1 MIRRLPVIPA
11 LLVFLSACSD
21 PVSRENYARVE
32 SDMPEARVI
41 EILGEPDRSRS
52 AQVGGVS
59 GTQHS
64 WEGDGFVISVQ
75 FLNGQVVSKQL
86 TPSD

>member
-1 MIRRLPVIPA
+1 MIRRL
-11 LLVFLSACSD
+11 LLVSALAVLLSACSD
-21 PVSRENYARVE
+21 SVNRENYASIE
-32 SDMPEARVI
+32 ADMPESRVM

-52 AQVGGVS
+52 AQVGDVS

-75 FLNGQVVSKQL
+75 FLNGRVVSKQL